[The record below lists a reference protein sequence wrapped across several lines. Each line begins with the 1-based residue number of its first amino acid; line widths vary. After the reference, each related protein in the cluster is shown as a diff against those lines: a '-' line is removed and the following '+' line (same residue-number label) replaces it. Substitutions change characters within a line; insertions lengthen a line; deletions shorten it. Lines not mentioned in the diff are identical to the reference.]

1 MLELGLHRGMSSS
14 SAAEYGAGGGAP
26 CAHPAQEHEPDP
38 RSLSRLQLLE
48 LLKDAIAENERLKR
62 ELDETRKQL
71 EDKRIAIE
79 ESGSIAEAALRLS
92 GIFEA
97 AQKACD
103 LYQANRE
110 CRVSEA
116 GSASGRDAPEDEA
129 SLPQEEVQQ

>member
-1 MLELGLHRGMSSS
+1 MVR
-14 SAAEYGAGGGAP
+14 GAP
-26 CAHPAQEHEPDP
+26 REQPAQEHEPDL

-48 LLKDAIAENERLKR
+48 LLKDAIAENERLKK
-62 ELDETRKQL
+62 ELAETRSQL

-103 LYQANRE
+103 LY
-110 CRVSEA
+110 
-116 GSASGRDAPEDEA
+116 
-129 SLPQEEVQQ
+129 